1 MSASV
6 RMQTGSS
13 AQLGWW
19 CKHLCSREQYPQ
31 FWGYYGGMSDEI
43 KETKIRLPAG
53 LHERL
58 KQAAGR
64 DHRSMH
70 AQMIAYIERCLDAD
84 ERRLRPRP
92 RKDHDGS

>member
-1 MSASV
+1 MGV
-6 RMQTGSS
+6 
-13 AQLGWW
+13 
-19 CKHLCSREQYPQ
+19 
-31 FWGYYGGMSDEI
+31 MSDEI
-43 KETKIRLPAG
+43 KEMKLRLPAT

-84 ERRLRPRP
+84 DKSARSRSG
-92 RKDHDGS
+92 KDHDGR

>member
-1 MSASV
+1 
-6 RMQTGSS
+6 
-13 AQLGWW
+13 
-19 CKHLCSREQYPQ
+19 
-31 FWGYYGGMSDEI
+31 MSDEI

-70 AQMIAYIERCLDAD
+70 AQMLAYIERGLDQDDKSARSRSKED
-84 ERRLRPRP
+84 R
-92 RKDHDGS
+92 